1 MKSIF
6 MFNFILSCDKTK
18 FKNAL
23 MKKLGVLIIF
33 TGALFVLSC
42 EKESDEVSDR
52 FNLLTGTVWLSDS
65 LLVNGVDG
73 SYPGG
78 PLENFK
84 GEAIFNEDGT
94 GTFGIYT
101 GTWKFEQNETVL
113 KITSPSLLI
122 VLTTQIVELTATSLK
137 ITTTYPNSANP
148 DEPLN
153 IRMTFKPK

>member
-1 MKSIF
+1 MK
-6 MFNFILSCDKTK
+6 N
-18 FKNAL
+18 
-23 MKKLGVLIIF
+23 LGVSIILL
-33 TGALFVLSC
+33 GALFILSC
-42 EKESDEVSDR
+42 EKEPDEVSDR
-52 FNLLTGTVWLSDS
+52 FKFLTGTVWLSDS
-65 LLVNGVDG
+65 LLVNGHDG

-113 KITSPSLLI
+113 KITSPSLLT
-122 VLTTQIVELTATSLK
+122 VLTTQVVELTATSLK
-137 ITTTYPNSANP
+137 ITTPFYNSENP
-148 DEPLN
+148 AEPLN